1 MDQAIIG
8 TVLVGFL
15 IAAAVTDVREHKILN
30 WTTYPGMIAGPILN
44 AVFRGGPGLY
54 DSAAGFLTCGIVM
67 VVCFVLFNV
76 GGGDVKLIAMMG
88 SFLGFENGI
97 EAMLWTFIIG
107 SAIGIVM
114 LIARFGVLHLVKK
127 LFEHLRIVWRAKG
140 WVAPTEEERKPLQRW
155 LFLAPAGLIAAGIVL
170 GKPWLR
176 EWGFLY

>member
-8 TVLVGFL
+8 TVLLGFL
-15 IAAAVTDVREHKILN
+15 VAAAVTDVREHKILN

-44 AVFRGGPGLY
+44 VYFHGGPGIY
-54 DSAAGFLTCGIVM
+54 DSISGFLACGISM

-88 SFLGFENGI
+88 AFLGLENGI

-107 SAIGIVM
+107 GAGGVIM
-114 LIARFGVLHLVKK
+114 LIARFGVLHLIKK
-127 LFEHLRIVWRAKG
+127 SFEHLRIVWRAKG
-140 WVAPTEEERKPLQRW
+140 WVAPTEEEREPLQRW
-155 LFLAPAGLIAAGIVL
+155 LFLAPAGLVAACIVL

-176 EWGFLY
+176 QWGILY